1 MMNIVLLG
9 GNGYI
14 GRHLT
19 EMWIH
24 KNNDIKIYT
33 ISRSGKN
40 KFEHPN
46 VINIKA
52 DVNDFEKLKKLLPQ
66 EVDFII
72 NLIGA
77 PEKDELKS
85 REINDQPAE
94 VMLKIAQIKK
104 VKAMGMIGGK
114 LGPKYFL
121 NTKAKLINM
130 LRESEIPVVVVE
142 PTLVYGGDR
151 RDRLSKLVPLFNIL
165 GVFSKN
171 IKPIRVEK
179 VVKEMI
185 EGLENK

>member
-19 EMWIH
+19 EMWIN

-46 VINIKA
+46 VVNIKA
-52 DVNDFEKLKKLLPQ
+52 DVNDFEKLEKLLPQ

-104 VKAMGMIGGK
+104 VKAVGMIGGK
-114 LGPKYFL
+114 LGQIGR
-121 NTKAKLINM
+121 AH
-130 LRESEIPVVVVE
+130 V
-142 PTLVYGGDR
+142 
-151 RDRLSKLVPLFNIL
+151 
-165 GVFSKN
+165 
-171 IKPIRVEK
+171 
-179 VVKEMI
+179 
-185 EGLENK
+185 